1 MVPDAEK
8 MIAELEQYNE
18 AEAPAFKMKNDPRL
32 IPIGRFL
39 RKSSIDELPQLFNVL
54 LGDMSLVGPRP
65 MAVRDYSGIDKDWHR
80 RRVSIRPGVTGTW
93 QVSGRDSSSFDEW
106 MKLDLQYIDRWS
118 LLLDIKLLIQT
129 IPAVLRGKGA
139 V

>member
-1 MVPDAEK
+1 MMAD
-8 MIAELEQYNE
+8 LEQYNE
-18 AEAPAFKMKNDPRL
+18 AEAPAFKMKNDPRI
-32 IPIGRFL
+32 IPIGGFL

-80 RRVSIRPGVTGTW
+80 RRVSIRPGLTGTW
-93 QVSGRDSSSFDEW
+93 QVSGRDSGSFDEW

-118 LLLDIKLLIQT
+118 LLLDIKLLLQT
-129 IPAVLRGKGA
+129 IPAVLKGKGA